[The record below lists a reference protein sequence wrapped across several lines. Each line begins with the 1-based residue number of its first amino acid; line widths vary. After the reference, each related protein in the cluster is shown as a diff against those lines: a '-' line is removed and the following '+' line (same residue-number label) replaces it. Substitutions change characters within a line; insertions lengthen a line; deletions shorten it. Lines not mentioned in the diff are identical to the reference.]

1 MSVSIFFSIKARS
14 SEIGNQNFTFLKP
27 TAEVSTSKLALR
39 TVWQRL
45 DVNYLGKFHSLGVK
59 AFLPDLWREGVSEG
73 AKLSLCTTCKNSVLN
88 SSLVVFYLLHG
99 NVLEVTTDLEMT
111 AISIL

>member
-1 MSVSIFFSIKARS
+1 MEGGGERRCKV
-14 SEIGNQNFTFLKP
+14 E
-27 TAEVSTSKLALR
+27 
-39 TVWQRL
+39 
-45 DVNYLGKFHSLGVK
+45 SLYNVQ
-59 AFLPDLWREGVSEG
+59 
-73 AKLSLCTTCKNSVLN
+73 KNSVLN

>member
-1 MSVSIFFSIKARS
+1 MVGVELQKLM
-14 SEIGNQNFTFLKP
+14 GQ
-27 TAEVSTSKLALR
+27 KLALR

-73 AKLSLCTTCKNSVLN
+73 AKLSLCTMCKNSVLN
-88 SSLVVFYLLHG
+88 SSLVVFHLLHG

-111 AISIL
+111 AISIFRAHYRQVHHPLTSLL